1 MSMCI
6 KASFGLLLLALI
18 LECANAQTCEQPFS
32 RVGNK
37 CYHVS
42 LQKANWHVAD
52 RSCRKLGAE
61 LMVLDNEEDKRLT
74 TEFLKSMGLS
84 FTQSWHHSVWAGIN
98 CLGNRRIFLLAKN
111 GDAVPYLNWVP
122 REPNNASPE
131 EDCVGFANYNGAFG
145 YHDIECKVQFPFVC
159 QREPA
164 TDYLCLKRDLFL
176 EALL

>member
-1 MSMCI
+1 MIMYI
-6 KASFGLLLLALI
+6 KASFAFLLLALI
-18 LECANAQTCEQPFS
+18 WECSSAQTCEPPFS

-37 CYHVS
+37 CYHVT

-61 LMVLDNEEDKRLT
+61 LMVLDNEEDKLLT

-98 CLGNRRIFLLAKN
+98 CLGNRRTFLLAKN
-111 GDAVPYLNWVP
+111 GDAVTYLNWVP

-159 QREPA
+159 QRVPA
-164 TDYLCLKRDLFL
+164 ADYFCLKRDLFL
-176 EALL
+176 EVLL